1 LLEFAL
7 VFPLLAMIVLGTIDA
22 GRAFMTWNEA
32 KNAAREGAAYA
43 QLYPN
48 RPVPAAGECA
58 DPDNIRYHAQA
69 ESGTDFAITTRR
81 VDVSPPVTLGACLP
95 ASSPAAVGPGA
106 EVTVTATRSF
116 APLTPF
122 IDLSAITAEVTVVV
136 QG

>member
-1 LLEFAL
+1 M
-7 VFPLLAMIVLGTIDA
+7 FPLLAMIVLGTIDA

-81 VDVSPPVTLGACLP
+81 VDVSPPVTLSACLP
-95 ASSPAAVGPGA
+95 ASNPAAVGPGA